1 MKYPLLVR
9 ELIKNTKEDHDD
21 YQNLI
26 VASEKLEQA
35 VAGST
40 INISSY

>member
-9 ELIKNTKEDHDD
+9 ELIKNTKEDHPD

-26 VASEKLEQA
+26 SASEKIEA
-35 VAGST
+35 SVAGFS
-40 INISSY
+40 IKYS